1 MSTQTSSVVKN
12 KKYSPAGTLQEDVV
26 IFAFLACDLQQLHC
40 DHRTRFTM
48 SGKILALTIILMT
61 STYITH
67 GQGNA
72 FATVHIPTT
81 VYNEDIFAALCVSGG

>member
-1 MSTQTSSVVKN
+1 VYCNKTRAIFVSTQTSSVVKN

-67 GQGNA
+67 I
-72 FATVHIPTT
+72 T
-81 VYNEDIFAALCVSGG
+81 YNEDIFAALCVSGG